1 VTIPRAAVRQL
12 AWKEGRAL
20 LPVWLACVVATA
32 FAAVPL
38 KPFSGHW
45 EFGFVVWLRDLTAL
59 GFAVG
64 GVTLG
69 ALSIGHEFS
78 SESVGVMLS
87 LPMPRRLTLAV
98 KFATLAVA
106 LLGLGVVGH
115 LAAVQPILEPFLSH
129 RVGSEGLLVP
139 LLCGLAL
146 APVMT
151 LLSGSTVGG
160 AVVAAVVPV
169 ALLLTAETIGQMLYG
184 YTSGSTF
191 MMEELG
197 RTVLWRGLLVAWAVG
212 AIWTVRAFDRLE
224 WTGSGPVGAS
234 RWAGN
239 RWSWSRA
246 PADAEARLAG
256 SGWRHRPMVR
266 LVVKDLRLQSV
277 TLSVVAVYVATW
289 VFVFAVHKR
298 WPLLGPDADVMSG
311 LYVAFLSPL
320 AGAMAFAPERSLKT
334 RAFSAALPF
343 SAWQQWALKVG
354 LAAAITLGL
363 GVGLAALF
371 SGWGPPYPMFR
382 GDSLRGFAVFAT
394 LATVLSLH
402 TSSFSSSGPRALL
415 VAIPSAIAALVG
427 SNLVGG
433 AVSRWAVAELLAH
446 VSRQPEMRLEVAYRI
461 SNWMT
466 REAVG
471 QNLSLMALV
480 VAASVVPLGF
490 SYVNFTSDKRD
501 AWHAWRQVAWIA
513 ATMALLTFVETM
525 GFALVRFL

>member
-1 VTIPRAAVRQL
+1 VTIPRAAVGQL

-20 LPVWLACVVATA
+20 LPVWLACVSATA
-32 FAAVPL
+32 FAAVPIR
-38 KPFSGHW
+38 PFSGHW
-45 EFGFVVWLRDLTAL
+45 EFGFLVWLRDLTTLA
-59 GFAVG
+59 FAVG
-64 GVTLG
+64 AVTLG
-69 ALSIGHEFS
+69 ALSIGHEFTA
-78 SESVGVMLS
+78 ESVGVMLG

-115 LAAVQPILEPFLSH
+115 LAAVQPILQPFLLH

-146 APVMT
+146 APAMT

-160 AVVAAVVPV
+160 AVLAAVVPV
-169 ALLLTAETIGQMLYG
+169 ALLLAGETIGQMLYG

-197 RTVLWRGLLVAWAVG
+197 RTVLWRGLLVAWAAG
-212 AIWTVRAFDRLE
+212 AIWTVLAFDRLE
-224 WTGSGPVGAS
+224 WTESGPARAS
-234 RWAGN
+234 RWAGD
-239 RWSWSRA
+239 RWTWSRSS
-246 PADAEARLAG
+246 ADTDVHLTG
-256 SGWRHRPMVR
+256 SSWRHRPMVQ

-277 TLSVVAVYVATW
+277 TLGVVALYVATW

-298 WPLLGPDADVMSG
+298 WPLLGPDAEVISG
-311 LYVAFLSPL
+311 LYVAFLSLL

-334 RAFSAALPF
+334 QMFNAALPI
-343 SAWQQWALKVG
+343 SASQQWALKVG

-382 GDSLRGFAVFAT
+382 GDSLRGFAVCAT
-394 LATVLSLH
+394 LATILSLH

-427 SNLVGG
+427 FNLVGG
-433 AVSRWAVAELLAH
+433 AVSRWAVAELFAH
-446 VSRQPEMRLEVAYRI
+446 VSRQPEMRFEVAARI
-461 SNWMT
+461 
-466 REAVG
+466 AVG
-471 QNLSLMALV
+471 QNLSLVALV
-480 VAASVVPLGF
+480 VAAAVVPLRF
-490 SYVNFTSDKRD
+490 SYLNFTSEERD

-513 ATMALLTFVETM
+513 VTMAVLTFLVTM
-525 GFALVRFL
+525 GFALARFF